1 MTSSRQRLGWELGS
15 AQPGCGR
22 SASLQIFA
30 IAPAGAAVCASHP
43 IAPPLAR
50 FRMNGFSLALALN
63 PCHLEILMETLDIS
77 PYAGGA
83 TVQARGHRATYTE
96 ALLA

>member
-1 MTSSRQRLGWELGS
+1 
-15 AQPGCGR
+15 
-22 SASLQIFA
+22 
-30 IAPAGAAVCASHP
+30 
-43 IAPPLAR
+43 
-50 FRMNGFSLALALN
+50 MNGFSLALALN